1 MNPNAV
7 KAHKIIVMGGGNY
20 NNITIILARGSS
32 CQGHS
37 GTGSSFLTSVLS
49 CAALWW
55 HTFISFVSLSLSQ
68 PHTHC
73 LVGLGPQ
80 SEHSKRSCFC
90 SQTALGHDVH
100 PLIAKLLRAWALCH
114 VAAVGVSCPD
124 FVFLSLIELSLFV
137 AVSTTLV
144 RRLGRISFRL
154 ALRTLMAWTYWALSG
169 LR

>member
-37 GTGSSFLTSVLS
+37 GTVSSFLTSVLS

-114 VAAVGVSCPD
+114 GAAVGRHHLTLIGALARHWAGSGIAQARGHALVICVGWGA
-124 FVFLSLIELSLFV
+124 FAALAALILSSYRSLS
-137 AVSTTLV
+137 
-144 RRLGRISFRL
+144 
-154 ALRTLMAWTYWALSG
+154 
-169 LR
+169 